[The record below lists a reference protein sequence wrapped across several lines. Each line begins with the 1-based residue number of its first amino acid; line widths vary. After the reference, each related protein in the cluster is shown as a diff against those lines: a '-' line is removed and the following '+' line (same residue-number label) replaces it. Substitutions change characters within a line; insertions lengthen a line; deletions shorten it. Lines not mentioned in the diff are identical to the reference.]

1 MRLSTPIEAGDDD
14 NTGDE
19 EAGDNDANDLEEL
32 VSVKDIGKLC
42 AKIFTD
48 WLKTSLKKQGRQ
60 SFATLEARIDK
71 LAAKAKDKLEGD
83 VSKKAIA
90 KLRAMA
96 LTRAGRQ
103 LRPLCV
109 SRTSCRPTPRARARA
124 QRGMTFASS

>member
-1 MRLSTPIEAGDDD
+1 MDGIDIEAGDDD

-19 EAGDNDANDLEEL
+19 EAGDNDADDLEE
-32 VSVKDIGKLC
+32 VSVKDIGKQG
-42 AKIFTD
+42 AKLFTD

-96 LTRAGRQ
+96 LTRALERETAYDLNGGKIAT
-103 LRPLCV
+103 LRKAL
-109 SRTSCRPTPRARARA
+109 TIK
-124 QRGMTFASS
+124 